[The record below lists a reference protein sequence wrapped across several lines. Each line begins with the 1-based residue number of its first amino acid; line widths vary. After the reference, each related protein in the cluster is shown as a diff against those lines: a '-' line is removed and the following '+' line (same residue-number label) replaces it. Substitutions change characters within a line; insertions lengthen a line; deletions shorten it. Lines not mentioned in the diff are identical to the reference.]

1 MRILVYSPS
10 LNDVSIFH
18 YQSIT
23 PPLPSLSY
31 AVFGLPP
38 SIVSLALGDLGVEE
52 VAQLNSKVRNELTES
67 NASRLIFEHSQ
78 IPDNIVLG
86 VSECQKRC
94 NITVPVSPNK
104 QSQPRVSATPLPANY
119 PAPAAPSTSPLP
131 SLTFN

>member
-10 LNDVSIFH
+10 LNDVSIFY

-67 NASRLIFEHSQ
+67 NASRLISNSLRFRITSF
-78 IPDNIVLG
+78 L
-86 VSECQKRC
+86 VSLSAR
-94 NITVPVSPNK
+94 NAAISRSPC
-104 QSQPRVSATPLPANY
+104 L
-119 PAPAAPSTSPLP
+119 
-131 SLTFN
+131 